1 MMIFSKV
8 MVMKLNEGLDCFFHR
23 SQLNECHF
31 AIFPKVAEET
41 EKVHRINFAYKPLP
55 QPYKIS
61 LNYQKHLQIMYFL
74 KEWTYWKNLKA
85 FTEHPA
91 SVKRFFRSSTVTEG
105 L

>member
-55 QPYKIS
+55 QPLPLGVRILAYEFGGIKS
-61 LNYQKHLQIMYFL
+61 NPAQYPLRLQAATL
-74 KEWTYWKNLKA
+74 
-85 FTEHPA
+85 P
-91 SVKRFFRSSTVTEG
+91 
-105 L
+105 